1 MTSQIVPGA
10 QRRLKNRVTLRMT
23 ISNSLTM
30 AYRNILLIRRT
41 PQQLFDV
48 TIQPILFTLL
58 FAFLFGGA
66 ISGSVTSYLPIIIP
80 GILAQ
85 TALTATSA
93 TGVQLR
99 EDMDKGV
106 FYRFKSMPI
115 ARIAP
120 LTGPLLADIVRYA
133 IATALTFVMGYLLG
147 FRWASLA
154 GAVTGGVLVVFCR
167 WCISWIIGCS
177 ASSSRRRR
185 PFRASLRRYYS
196 LWDSSRAR
204 SCRPAPA
211 LVAAGLCQRE
221 PADLHRER
229 HPAAL
234 QPGHHRKRLLAVAD
248 RVSSRRGHIRS
259 TDTAGLH
266 AKGLGDWTRSAS
278 TIQSYRRHQRSAAFS
293 RVGHHRCRHR
303 FSGRLRF
310 SAC

>member
-30 AYRNILLIRRT
+30 AYRNVLLIRRT

-120 LTGPLLADIVRYA
+120 LMGPLLADIVRYA

-154 GAVTGGVLVVFCR
+154 GAVTGGVLVVFCA
-167 WCISWIIGCS
+167 WCISWI
-177 ASSSRRRR
+177 
-185 PFRASLRRYYS
+185 F
-196 LWDSSRAR
+196 
-204 SCRPAPA
+204 A
-211 LVAAGLCQRE
+211 LLGVVL
-221 PADLHRER
+221 
-229 HPAAL
+229 
-234 QPGHHRKRLLAVAD
+234 K
-248 RVSSRRGHIRS
+248 
-259 TDTAGLH
+259 TAQTVQG
-266 AKGLGDWTRSAS
+266 
-278 TIQSYRRHQRSAAFS
+278 ISAAILFPL
-293 RVGHHRCRHR
+293 G
-303 FSGRLRF
+303 FLSGAFVPTSTLPSWLQDFVNVNPLTYIVSATRQLFNQGTIGNDFWLSLIGSIVVVLIFAPLTLR
-310 SAC
+310 AYMRKA

>member
-1 MTSQIVPGA
+1 MTAQIVPGS
-10 QRRLKNRVTLRMT
+10 QRKLKNRVTLRMT

-30 AYRNILLIRRT
+30 AYRNILMIRRT

-154 GAVTGGVLVVFCR
+154 GAVTGGVLVVFCA
-167 WCISWIIGCS
+167 WCISWI
-177 ASSSRRRR
+177 
-185 PFRASLRRYYS
+185 F
-196 LWDSSRAR
+196 
-204 SCRPAPA
+204 A
-211 LVAAGLCQRE
+211 LLGVVL
-221 PADLHRER
+221 
-229 HPAAL
+229 
-234 QPGHHRKRLLAVAD
+234 K
-248 RVSSRRGHIRS
+248 
-259 TDTAGLH
+259 TAQTVQG
-266 AKGLGDWTRSAS
+266 
-278 TIQSYRRHQRSAAFS
+278 ISAAILFPL
-293 RVGHHRCRHR
+293 G
-303 FSGRLRF
+303 FLSGAFVPTSTLPSWLQDFVNLNPLTYIVSATRQLFNQGTIGNDFWLSLIGSIVVVVIFAPLTLR
-310 SAC
+310 AYMRKA

>member
-1 MTSQIVPGA
+1 MTSQIVPGS
-10 QRRLKNRVTLRMT
+10 QRKLKNRVTLRMT

-147 FRWASLA
+147 VRWASLA
-154 GAVTGGVLVVFCR
+154 GAVTGGVLVVFCA
-167 WCISWIIGCS
+167 WCISWI
-177 ASSSRRRR
+177 
-185 PFRASLRRYYS
+185 F
-196 LWDSSRAR
+196 
-204 SCRPAPA
+204 A
-211 LVAAGLCQRE
+211 LLGVVL
-221 PADLHRER
+221 
-229 HPAAL
+229 
-234 QPGHHRKRLLAVAD
+234 K
-248 RVSSRRGHIRS
+248 
-259 TDTAGLH
+259 TAQTVQG
-266 AKGLGDWTRSAS
+266 
-278 TIQSYRRHQRSAAFS
+278 ISAAILFPL
-293 RVGHHRCRHR
+293 G
-303 FSGRLRF
+303 FLSGAFVPTSTLPSWLQDFVNLNPLTYIVSATRQLFNQGTIGNDFWLSLIGSIVVVLIFAPLTLR
-310 SAC
+310 AYMRKA

>member
-10 QRRLKNRVTLRMT
+10 QRRLKNHVTLRMT

-66 ISGSVTSYLPIIIP
+66 ISGSVASYLPIIIP

-154 GAVTGGVLVVFCR
+154 GAITGGVLVVFCA
-167 WCISWIIGCS
+167 WCISWI
-177 ASSSRRRR
+177 
-185 PFRASLRRYYS
+185 F
-196 LWDSSRAR
+196 
-204 SCRPAPA
+204 A
-211 LVAAGLCQRE
+211 LLGVVL
-221 PADLHRER
+221 
-229 HPAAL
+229 
-234 QPGHHRKRLLAVAD
+234 K
-248 RVSSRRGHIRS
+248 
-259 TDTAGLH
+259 TAQTVQG
-266 AKGLGDWTRSAS
+266 
-278 TIQSYRRHQRSAAFS
+278 ISAAILFPLGFLS
-293 RVGHHRCRHR
+293 GAFVPTSTLPSWLQDFVNVNPLTYIVNATRQLFNQGTIGNDFWLSLVGSIAVVVI
-303 FSGRLRF
+303 FAPLTLR
-310 SAC
+310 AYMRKA